1 MKLLEM
7 LAAIS
12 LCVKDDEFR
21 GNEINIGIVRTR
33 RDTDYSQASQ
43 RDQVI
48 REQRLFPHPCKPL
61 TN

>member
-1 MKLLEM
+1 MKLLEL

-12 LCVKDDEFR
+12 LCVKGDESG

-33 RDTDYSQASQ
+33 RDSDYSQASQ
-43 RDQVI
+43 CGQVI
-48 REQRLFPHPCKPL
+48 RQQRLFPHPCKPL